1 MWREYQILSKNSRT
15 IVYLPEE
22 DVYGEIKQQGAHAS
36 LVYYYIDG
44 IYFEV
49 MVANEEFII
58 VDELIVYDEN
68 EDK

>member
-22 DVYGEIKQQGAHAS
+22 DVYGEIKQEGAHAS

-44 IYFEV
+44 IILRHLKTRIFK
-49 MVANEEFII
+49 NGF
-58 VDELIVYDEN
+58 D
-68 EDK
+68 